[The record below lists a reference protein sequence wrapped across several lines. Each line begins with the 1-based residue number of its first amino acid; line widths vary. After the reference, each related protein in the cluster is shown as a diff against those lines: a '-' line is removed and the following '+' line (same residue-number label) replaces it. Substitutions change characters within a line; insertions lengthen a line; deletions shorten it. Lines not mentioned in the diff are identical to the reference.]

1 MDSRKIV
8 FKETAIVAVGEL
20 ICSGLMVGVFALLG
34 YFKMNVLWGALAGS
48 CVMIVNYFFMAVT
61 VTLAADRAE
70 QGDPQAGQRMVQL
83 SSTVRL
89 VLMGLA
95 LFLGIKLGA
104 NVIALV
110 LPLAFQRPI
119 LMLAEFFRKKGD
131 VWTESK

>member
-8 FKETAIVAVGEL
+8 FKESAIVAVGER

-34 YFKMNVLWGALAGS
+34 YFKMNVLWGALAGC
-48 CVMIVNYFFMAVT
+48 CVMIVIYFFMAVT
-61 VTLAADRAE
+61 VSLAADRAE
-70 QGDPQAGQRMVQL
+70 QGDPQAGQRMVQF

>member
-61 VTLAADRAE
+61 VSLAADRAE